1 MIVEFIIK
9 KKVEYGEA
17 LFLIGPLES
26 FYKKKEIE
34 DMNDIELTE
43 SACKNLGQLKS
54 YRFEWNEDNIWNYSL
69 ELNID
74 TIMLYEGVLTY
85 IIVKSY
91 YYKRDRGFFEYVAK
105 NGKQPVPRDIR
116 EKIE

>member
-26 FYKKKEIE
+26 FYEKKEIK

-43 SACKNLGQLKS
+43 
-54 YRFEWNEDNIWNYSL
+54 
-69 ELNID
+69 
-74 TIMLYEGVLTY
+74 
-85 IIVKSY
+85 
-91 YYKRDRGFFEYVAK
+91 
-105 NGKQPVPRDIR
+105 
-116 EKIE
+116 